1 MVELSTQELERYDR
15 QIRINGWSAEGQT
28 RIKSARV
35 VIAGVGGLGCPSAL
49 YLAAAGVGTLKL
61 IDNGKV
67 ELSNLNRQILH
78 NERDIGKFKVDS
90 AKEKLFHVNHYVN
103 VETSKETISDN
114 NVDNLVKGCDIIVDG
129 MDNLETRFVLN
140 RSAVRNDIPFVH
152 GSAEGMQGHMMTI
165 MPRKSPC
172 LCCLYGSVPL
182 KPTNFP
188 VAGPAPAAVAS
199 LQSMEVLKL
208 ITGIGKPATE
218 KLIVIDGTYLEMR
231 EVIVKRNPQCTVCG
245 DKRQKTRISQQ
256 RT

>member
-28 RIKSARV
+28 KIKSARV

-78 NERDIGKFKVDS
+78 TESDIGKFKVDS

-103 VETSKETISDN
+103 VETSKETISDS
-114 NVDNLVKGCDIIVDG
+114 NVDNLVKECDIIVDA

-152 GSAEGMQGHMMTI
+152 GSVEGLHGNMMTI
-165 MPRKSPC
+165 IPRRSPC
-172 LCCLYGSVPL
+172 LY
-182 KPTNFP
+182 
-188 VAGPAPAAVAS
+188 
-199 LQSMEVLKL
+199 
-208 ITGIGKPATE
+208 
-218 KLIVIDGTYLEMR
+218 
-231 EVIVKRNPQCTVCG
+231 
-245 DKRQKTRISQQ
+245 
-256 RT
+256 